1 VGRLWQRRQENVD
14 CAGARAGSKLLYAV
28 VILSAKLMK
37 LVNRPRPYKTPEGT
51 TKALLVHLVRDHISC
66 RYCRARALYII
77 KCNLYSL
84 RPVSSSDARVP

>member
-28 VILSAKLMK
+28 VILSTKLMK

-51 TKALLVHLVRDHISC
+51 TKALLVHLVRDHISFEGDSGNEMVTVDPADAEVFLA
-66 RYCRARALYII
+66 RARLVY
-77 KCNLYSL
+77 Y
-84 RPVSSSDARVP
+84 

>member
-37 LVNRPRPYKTPEGT
+37 LVNRPCPYKTPEGT
-51 TKALLVHLVRDHISC
+51 TKALLVHLVRDHTGIDHPAGLVEAGC
-66 RYCRARALYII
+66 FGL
-77 KCNLYSL
+77 
-84 RPVSSSDARVP
+84 